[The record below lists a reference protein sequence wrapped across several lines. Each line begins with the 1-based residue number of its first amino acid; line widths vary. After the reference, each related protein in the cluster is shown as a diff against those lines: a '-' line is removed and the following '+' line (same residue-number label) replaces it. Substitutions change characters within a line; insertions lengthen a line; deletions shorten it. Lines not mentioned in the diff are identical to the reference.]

1 MTRQTSQ
8 RIAVVYRIDVGSVE
22 AVTPQRE
29 FFVVG
34 EGVLPPSAKSA
45 SSGRGAEVSWRGPP
59 PSVRSPTCLS
69 IDRCPG
75 RRDPLWQKWV
85 LSIKTDYL
93 LGGDAASAPAG

>member
-45 SSGRGAEVSWRGPP
+45 SSGRGAEVSWRAPP
-59 PSVRSPTCLS
+59 LRSIEVRLAQRVHTMRELCARATR
-69 IDRCPG
+69 DRWK
-75 RRDPLWQKWV
+75 RMKR
-85 LSIKTDYL
+85 KTTYRALTD
-93 LGGDAASAPAG
+93 